1 VAADASRRKE
11 AAYASPSASAAEALC
26 CVFLARRSMPHP
38 VCTCMHIS
46 TGVGAVSH
54 SLSMHSHSLPTSP
67 DVSAQR
73 AHARSL
79 LHLRRFEW
87 THTRNLLNWADRA
100 AVKTAPHHMILT
112 GCLSKGMSVSNIPLA

>member
-67 DVSAQR
+67 DVSAQPAR
-73 AHARSL
+73 TLARYCISDDLSGPTHA
-79 LHLRRFEW
+79 
-87 THTRNLLNWADRA
+87 T
-100 AVKTAPHHMILT
+100 
-112 GCLSKGMSVSNIPLA
+112 C